1 MPGRQGFASPSHHHN
16 VNELAAFLRRG
27 CRIDARIPS
36 NINSNKLLLK
46 INMQKMGDNPL
57 RVALLLL
64 FLLYTS
70 ITVNCHKRFLVEAV
84 LIFF

>member
-1 MPGRQGFASPSHHHN
+1 
-16 VNELAAFLRRG
+16 
-27 CRIDARIPS
+27 
-36 NINSNKLLLK
+36 
-46 INMQKMGDNPL
+46 MQKMGDNPL